1 MVRALERDSG
11 WNISCRSQ
19 GKAWKGHHGV
29 CLAHGECGINFV
41 PSLPFLF
48 LPTQKFCIFDQLQN
62 MLSLFEIVTLVL
74 STCSKVTN
82 LLKWKQKQRL
92 LESSFPPGSPAF
104 PCWRISSVVLRPQAG
119 ARQEASGPRKAP
131 PAGCRPCSSAR
142 RRAPG
147 LLAALS
153 SAAPECILVSGIPTV
168 GKPGSSPDGR
178 PPAPKVT
185 VML

>member
-104 PCWRISSVVLRPQAG
+104 PCWRISSVLRPQAG
-119 ARQEASGPRKAP
+119 VRQEASGPRKAP